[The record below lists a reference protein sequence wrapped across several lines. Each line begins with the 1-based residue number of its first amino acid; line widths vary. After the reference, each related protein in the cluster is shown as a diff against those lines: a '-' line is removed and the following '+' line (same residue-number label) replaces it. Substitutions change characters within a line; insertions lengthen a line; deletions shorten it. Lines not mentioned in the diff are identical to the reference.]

1 MKLRTHT
8 CGELRASQVG
18 ELVCLC
24 GWVET
29 VRDHGGVIFI
39 DLRDRYGITQVIYDP
54 QDSEEAFKIA
64 ESTRGEYVL
73 QIEGEVEARPSD
85 MVNEKISTGAIEV
98 RSKQIRILNPSE
110 VPPFP
115 LDDDKAERVSE
126 DLRLEFRYLDLR
138 RQKMIRNLKLRH
150 KLVQAV
156 RNYLDGAA
164 FIEVETPILS
174 KSTPEGARDYL
185 VPSRVVPGAFYAL
198 PQAPQQYKQLLMVA
212 GIDRYFQIARCFR
225 DEDLRADRQPE
236 FTQID
241 IEMSF
246 ITPEDLYEVID
257 GMMVSIMK
265 AAGHPIPEL
274 PIARMNYAEA
284 MNRYGSD
291 KPDLRFGMELT
302 NLEEV
307 FSGTGF
313 KVFANILGKGGTV
326 KAVNAKSLGSVSAG
340 VIDRWTAIA
349 QEGGLGGLA
358 YIRVQEDGGWKS
370 PIVKYFS
377 DSERSA
383 LCEVLDIEAGDLVLF
398 GAGELHVVNEVLGR
412 LRLLSAEAANA
423 IPPDQFA
430 FTWVTEFPLFE
441 KTGDGNLTPMH
452 HPFTSPHPGDLPLLD
467 SEPEKAR
474 ALAYDLVLNG
484 TEIGGG
490 SIRIHDH
497 EVQTKIFNLLRMPGE
512 EIDARFGHLIRA
524 LTYGAPPHGGIA
536 FGMDRIAM
544 LMAGCESIREVIA
557 FPKTQK
563 AMDLMMAAPSIVDDQ
578 QLRDVYL
585 RQELPDEV
593 E

>member
-212 GIDRYFQIARCFR
+212 GIDRYF
-225 DEDLRADRQPE
+225 
-236 FTQID
+236 
-241 IEMSF
+241 
-246 ITPEDLYEVID
+246 
-257 GMMVSIMK
+257 
-265 AAGHPIPEL
+265 
-274 PIARMNYAEA
+274 
-284 MNRYGSD
+284 
-291 KPDLRFGMELT
+291 GMELT

-370 PIVKYFS
+370 PIVKFFS

-452 HPFTSPHPGDLPLLD
+452 HPFTSPHPSDLP
-467 SEPEKAR
+467 
-474 ALAYDLVLNG
+474 
-484 TEIGGG
+484 
-490 SIRIHDH
+490 
-497 EVQTKIFNLLRMPGE
+497 
-512 EIDARFGHLIRA
+512 
-524 LTYGAPPHGGIA
+524 
-536 FGMDRIAM
+536 
-544 LMAGCESIREVIA
+544 
-557 FPKTQK
+557 
-563 AMDLMMAAPSIVDDQ
+563 LMMAAPSMVDDQ